1 MSERRRPRLY
11 TIPPDV
17 PFLPALARA
26 MLSGA
31 LPVGDGR
38 PGPAD
43 LADWTIFLPNRRT
56 ARELAAALLEAAP
69 AQSQVLARIHPL
81 GDVDEDE
88 IALTEVAAEEELLKD
103 LPPPVP
109 PLARRFLLARIIREW
124 AESDDAWPLAR
135 IIREHAGEAMKMAR
149 ALATLIDGFEN
160 EEVEFGSLHRL
171 LSAERPEHRLAARD
185 LLEHVRVRYPQELER
200 MGVMGAAA
208 RRARLIRA
216 RAELYRKSPPPG
228 PVVAA
233 GSTGSIPATATL
245 LAEIARLP
253 SGCVILPGLDRD
265 MDEESWRNLPEG
277 HPQYGLARL
286 LRIMDAD
293 RSEVEDLPGMERR
306 HGGADRAF
314 LLSEAMRP
322 AETTGEWR
330 SVVDRDKERLV
341 AGARGMR
348 HIHAEHRQ
356 QEAASIALLMRHVL
370 ETPGKTAALVTPDRT
385 LARQVRAE
393 LARWDIEVNDSA
405 GLPLSDTPPGMFLKL
420 LAEAALS
427 GFSPATLTALAAH
440 PFSRFGLRRGDFLG
454 RFARLETAVLRDLPT
469 FPGIDELP
477 EVVRRRCRDTAL
489 NPGHGHRA
497 VREMTPEDWDDMR
510 ALAERLTEYLS
521 DLAAVFSSSRPRP
534 LERLLRAH
542 LGAAEAISTDAA
554 GVCELWLEE
563 AGETLALS
571 IRELLDHAGAAPEM
585 TPRDYAAF
593 VVSELAVRPVR
604 PAHAGHARLSI
615 LGLLEARL
623 VPADVK
629 ILGGLNEDVW
639 PPVAENDPFLNR
651 PDRAAMGLP
660 VPERRI
666 GLTAHDFVQAAG
678 NAEVWLTSS
687 ARIDQQPAVESR
699 WLLRLQALL
708 QAAGA
713 KEALKPRTPW
723 TEWAV
728 LQDMPGAG
736 EEREIDPPAPCPP
749 PTERPARISVTRVR
763 TLARD
768 PYGYHAG
775 EILGLQPFPPLAA
788 RITGRE
794 LGIIV
799 HEALERFAVAFLKEV
814 PKGAEERLHALFLEA
829 FDERVDDPAS
839 RAWWSER
846 FRRIAR
852 WIVKREETWRAGVE
866 KVLPEISGRL
876 ELDVRM
882 AGRPVVLS
890 AKADRVDVLADGSAR
905 IFDYKTGTLPSVDP
919 EAAGYDAQLDLEAAM
934 LLRGAFRGQP
944 AVREV
949 ADALYVRVNGGWP
962 PGETRSVTG
971 KTMGFP
977 ERAELALERLSGLL
991 CDYGREDQPY
1001 LPVGHGQASGRPSDY
1016 EHLSRWREWIFRLAT
1031 EEER

>member
-17 PFLPALARA
+17 PFLPALALA

-31 LPVGDGR
+31 FPFQDGR

-56 ARELAAALLEAAP
+56 ARELAAALLKAAP
-69 AQSQVLARIHPL
+69 AESQVLARIHPL

-88 IALTEVAAEEELLKD
+88 IALTEAAAGEDLLED

-124 AESDDAWPLAR
+124 AEADDAWPLAR
-135 IIREHAGEAMKMAR
+135 IIRDHAGEAMKMAR
-149 ALATLIDGFEN
+149 ALASLIDSFEN
-160 EEVEFGSLHRL
+160 EEVAFDSLHEL
-171 LSAERPEHRLAARD
+171 LSAERPEHRLAARE
-185 LLEHVRVRYPQELER
+185 LLEHVRIRYPQELER

-216 RAELYRKSPPPG
+216 RAELYRISPPSG
-228 PVVAA
+228 PVIAA
-233 GSTGSIPATATL
+233 GSTGSIPATAEL
-245 LAEIARLP
+245 LKEIARLP
-253 SGCVILPGLDRD
+253 SGCVVLPGLDRD

-286 LRIMDAD
+286 LSVMDAD
-293 RSEVEDLPGMERR
+293 RSEVEDLPGIERR
-306 HGGADRAF
+306 PGGAERAF

-322 AETTGEWR
+322 AEATGVWR
-330 SVVDRDKERLV
+330 AVVAREGARLV
-341 AGARGMR
+341 AGAAGMR

-356 QEAASIALLMRHVL
+356 QEAATIALLMRDVL
-370 ETPGKTAALVTPDRT
+370 EVPEKTAALITPDRT

-393 LARWDIEVNDSA
+393 LARWGIEVDDSA

-420 LAEAALS
+420 LSEAALS
-427 GFSPATLTALAAH
+427 GFAPATLAALAAH
-440 PFSRFGLRRGDFLG
+440 PFSRFGLRRGDFLK

-469 FPGIDELP
+469 FPGIAELP
-477 EVVRRRCRDTAL
+477 AVVRRRRREAVL

-497 VREMTPEDWDDMR
+497 VQEMTPDDWDDIR
-510 ALAERLTEYLS
+510 ALAERLAECLRG
-521 DLAAVFSSSRPRP
+521 LAAVFSDPRPQP
-534 LERLLRAH
+534 LERLLRVH
-542 LGAAEAISTDAA
+542 LGTAEVISTDAA

-563 AGETLALS
+563 VGETLAVS
-571 IRELLDHAGAAPEM
+571 VRELLDHAGAAPEL

-593 VVSELAVRPVR
+593 VVSELAARPVR

-623 VPADVK
+623 IPADVK

-651 PDRAAMGLP
+651 PDRALMGLP

-678 NAEVWLTSS
+678 NAEVWLVSS

-699 WLLRLQALL
+699 WLLRLHALL

-713 KEALKPRTPW
+713 EDALKPRKPW
-723 TEWAV
+723 MEWAV
-728 LQDMPGAG
+728 LQDMPG
-736 EEREIDPPAPCPP
+736 EEECRQIDPPSPCPP
-749 PTERPARISVTRVR
+749 LMERPARISVTRVR
-763 TLARD
+763 TLVHD

-775 EILGLQPFPPLAA
+775 QILGLQPFPPLAV
-788 RITGRE
+788 RVTGRE

-799 HEALERFAVAFLKEV
+799 HEALERFVTIFPVDV
-814 PKGAEERLHALFLEA
+814 PKGAEERLHALFLES
-829 FDERVDDPAS
+829 FDERVDDAAS

-846 FRRIAR
+846 FRRIAQ
-852 WIVKREETWRAGVE
+852 WIVKQEETWREGVK
-866 KVLPEISGRL
+866 KVLPEISGKL

-890 AKADRVDVLADGSAR
+890 AKADRVDMLVDGTAR
-905 IFDYKTGTLPSVDP
+905 IFDYKTGTLPSIKPD
-919 EAAGYDAQLDLEAAM
+919 AAGYDAQLDLEAAM
-934 LLRGAFRGQP
+934 LLQGAFHGQP
-944 AVREV
+944 DVHEVR
-949 ADALYVRVNGGWP
+949 DALYVKVNGGWP
-962 PGETRSVTG
+962 PGETRSLAG
-971 KTMGFP
+971 RAPGFP
-977 ERAELALERLSGLL
+977 QRADLALERVKTLL
-991 CDYGREDQPY
+991 EDYGREDQPY
-1001 LPVGHGQASGRPSDY
+1001 LPVGHGPGADRPSDY
-1016 EHLSRWREWIFRLAT
+1016 EHLSRWREWIFRLAV
-1031 EEER
+1031 EEE

>member
-1 MSERRRPRLY
+1 MNDRRRPRLY

-26 MLSGA
+26 MLTGA
-31 LPVGDGR
+31 FPFQDGQ

-43 LADWTIFLPNRRT
+43 LADWTIYLPNRRT
-56 ARELAAALLEAAP
+56 ARELAAALLKAAP
-69 AQSQVLARIHPL
+69 AESQVLARIHPL

-88 IALTEVAAEEELLKD
+88 IALAEAAGGEELD

-109 PLARRFLLARIIREW
+109 PLARRFLLARIIGEW
-124 AESDDAWPLAR
+124 AQDDDSWPLAR

-149 ALATLIDGFEN
+149 ALATLIDSFEN
-160 EEVEFGSLHRL
+160 EEVTFDKLHER
-171 LSAERPEHRLAARD
+171 LSAERPEHRLAARE
-185 LLEHVRVRYPQELER
+185 LLEHVRVRYPRELER

-228 PVVAA
+228 PVIAA

-245 LAEIARLP
+245 LKEIARLP
-253 SGCVILPGLDRD
+253 EGCVILPGLDRE
-265 MDEESWRNLPEG
+265 MDEESWRSLPEG

-286 LRIMDAD
+286 LHIMEAD

-306 HGGADRAF
+306 PGGAARAF

-330 SVVDRDKERLV
+330 AVVERDAARLV
-341 AGARGMR
+341 AGAQGMR

-356 QEAASIALLMRHVL
+356 QEAAVIALLMRHAL
-370 ETPGKTAALVTPDRT
+370 ETPGKTAALITPDRT

-393 LARWDIEVNDSA
+393 LARWGIEVDDSA

-420 LAEAALS
+420 LVEAALS
-427 GFSPATLTALAAH
+427 GFAPATLAALAAH
-440 PFSRFGLRRGDFLG
+440 PFSCFGLRRGDFLS

-469 FPGIDELP
+469 FPGITELP
-477 EVVRRRCRDTAL
+477 SVVRRRCRDIVVS
-489 NPGHGHRA
+489 PGHAHRA
-497 VREMTPEDWDDMR
+497 VREMAPDDWENMR
-510 ALAERLTEYLS
+510 RLAERLADCLRE
-521 DLAAVFSSSRPRP
+521 LAACFSDPRPQP
-534 LERLLRAH
+534 LERLLRVH
-542 LGAAEAISTDAA
+542 LGTAEAISTDAMGTCA
-554 GVCELWLEE
+554 LWLEE
-563 AGETLALS
+563 AGETLAVT
-571 IRELLDHAGAAPEM
+571 IGELLDHAEAAPELV
-585 TPRDYAAF
+585 PRDYAAF
-593 VVSELAVRPVR
+593 VVSELAARPVR
-604 PAHAGHARLSI
+604 PAHASHARLSI

-651 PDRAAMGLP
+651 PDRVAMELP

-678 NAEVWLTSS
+678 NAEVWLVSS
-687 ARIDQQPAVESR
+687 GRIDQQPAVESR

-708 QAAGA
+708 QAADA
-713 KEALKPRTPW
+713 KDVLKPPDPW

-728 LQDMPGAG
+728 LQDMPAAKDR
-736 EEREIDPPAPCPP
+736 REIAPPAPCPP
-749 PTERPARISVTRVR
+749 VTERPARISVTRVR
-763 TLARD
+763 MLVHD
-768 PYGYHAG
+768 PYGYHAS
-775 EILGLQPFPPLAA
+775 EILGLQPFPPLAT

-799 HEALERFAVAFLKEV
+799 HEALQRFAIVFPVDV
-814 PKGAEERLHALFLEA
+814 PEGAEARLHELFLES

-846 FRRIAR
+846 FRRIAQ
-852 WIVKREETWRAGVE
+852 WMVKQEHTWRNGVE
-866 KVLPEISGRL
+866 RVLPEIPGRL
-876 ELDVRM
+876 QLGMRM
-882 AGRPVVLS
+882 AGKPVVLT
-890 AKADRVDVLADGSAR
+890 AKADRVDVLAGGAAR
-905 IFDYKTGTLPSVDP
+905 LFDYKTGSLPSSDP
-919 EAAGYDAQLDLEAAM
+919 DAVGYDAQLDLEAAM

-944 AVREV
+944 EVRDV
-949 ADALYVRVNGGWP
+949 RDALYVKVNGGWP
-962 PGETRSVTG
+962 PGELRSLSG
-971 KTMGFP
+971 KAEGYP
-977 ERAELALERLSGLL
+977 GRAETALKRLQGLL
-991 CDYGREDQPY
+991 GDYDRQAQPY
-1001 LPVGHGQASGRPSDY
+1001 LPAGHGTSSDRPSDY
-1016 EHLSRWREWIFRLAT
+1016 EHLSRWREWIFRLQ
-1031 EEER
+1031 EEEA

>member
-1 MSERRRPRLY
+1 MNDRRRPRLY

-17 PFLPALARA
+17 PFLPALAQA

-31 LPVGDGR
+31 FPFQDGL

-56 ARELAAALLEAAP
+56 ARELAAALLKAAP
-69 AQSQVLARIHPL
+69 AESQVLARIHPL

-88 IALTEVAAEEELLKD
+88 IALTEMAAGEELLKD

-109 PLARRFLLARIIREW
+109 PLARRFLLARIIHEW
-124 AESDDAWPLAR
+124 AEGDDAWPLAR
-135 IIREHAGEAMKMAR
+135 IIRDHAGEAMKMAR
-149 ALATLIDGFEN
+149 ALASLIDGFEN
-160 EEVEFGSLHRL
+160 EEVAFDRLHEL
-171 LSAERPEHRLAARD
+171 LSAERPEHRLAARE

-216 RAELYRKSPPPG
+216 RAELYRKSPPAG
-228 PVVAA
+228 PVIAA
-233 GSTGSIPATATL
+233 GSTGSIPATAAL

-286 LRIMDAD
+286 LHVMGAD

-306 HGGADRAF
+306 PGGAERAF

-322 AETTGEWR
+322 AETTDEWR
-330 SVVDRDKERLV
+330 AVVARNAVRLT
-341 AGARGMR
+341 AGAQGMR

-356 QEAASIALLMRHVL
+356 QEAATIALIMRNVL

-393 LARWDIEVNDSA
+393 LARWGIEVDDSA

-427 GFSPATLTALAAH
+427 GFSPATLAALAAH
-440 PFSRFGLRRGDFLG
+440 PFSRFGLRRGDFMS

-469 FPGIDELP
+469 FPGIAELP
-477 EVVRRRCRDTAL
+477 AVVRRRCRDAAL

-497 VREMTPEDWDDMR
+497 VREMAPADWDDMR
-510 ALAERLTEYLS
+510 ALAERLGEQLRG
-521 DLAAVFSSSRPRP
+521 LAAVFSDPRPQP

-542 LGAAEAISTDAA
+542 LGTAEAISTDAA

-571 IRELLDHAGAAPEM
+571 IRELLDHAGAAPEL

-593 VVSELAVRPVR
+593 VVSELAARPVR
-604 PAHAGHARLSI
+604 PAHASHARLSI

-687 ARIDQQPAVESR
+687 RRIDQQPAVESR

-713 KEALKPRTPW
+713 EDALKPSDPW
-723 TEWAV
+723 TEWAM
-728 LQDMPGAG
+728 LQDMPAA
-736 EEREIDPPAPCPP
+736 EDRREIDPPAPCPP
-749 PTERPARISVTRVR
+749 VADRPARISVTRVR
-763 TLARD
+763 TLTHD

-799 HEALERFAVAFLKEV
+799 HEALERFATAFPKDV
-814 PKGAEERLHALFLEA
+814 PEEAEERLHALFLKS
-829 FDERVDDPAS
+829 FDERVDDAAS

-846 FRRIAR
+846 FRRIAH
-852 WIVKREETWRAGVE
+852 WIVKQEETWRAGVE
-866 KVLPEISGRL
+866 RVLPEISGKL
-876 ELDVRM
+876 ELQVRM
-882 AGRPVVLS
+882 AGRPVCLT
-890 AKADRVDVLADGSAR
+890 AKADRVDVLAGGAAR
-905 IFDYKTGTLPSVDP
+905 IFDYKTGTLPSADP
-919 EAAGYDAQLDLEAAM
+919 DAAGYDAQLDLEAAM
-934 LLRGAFRGQP
+934 LLHGAFRGQP
-944 AVREV
+944 VVREIV
-949 ADALYVRVNGGWP
+949 DALYVKVNGGWP
-962 PGETRSVTG
+962 PGETRSLTG
-971 KTMGFP
+971 RSQGYP
-977 ERAELALERLSGLL
+977 QRAEIALMRLKALL
-991 CDYGREDQPY
+991 EDYGREEQPY
-1001 LPVGHGQASGRPSDY
+1001 LPIGHGTGSGRPSDY
-1016 EHLSRWREWIFRLAT
+1016 EHLSRWREWISRLAM
-1031 EEER
+1031 EAGQ